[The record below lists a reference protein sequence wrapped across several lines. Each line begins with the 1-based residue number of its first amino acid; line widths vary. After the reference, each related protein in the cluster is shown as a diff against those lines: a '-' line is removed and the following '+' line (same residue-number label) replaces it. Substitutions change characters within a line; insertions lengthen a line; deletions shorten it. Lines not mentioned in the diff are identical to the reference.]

1 MLSLVQSSPSTLIS
15 SPKAHCN
22 RQPNL
27 VKMLSMVILLGI
39 FALPSMAATPC
50 ATVTSTDDSSSAAT
64 TSGTLRYA
72 IAQAN
77 GTIGTACDTIT
88 FSLTYPATI
97 TIGQNQ
103 PYFEISNTTTPITIT
118 GPGAANLTIGGDSV
132 GGGNVFQI
140 DSGATAT
147 ISEVTMGNVTG
158 DVPAAIQNIGT
169 LTLTN
174 STISNN
180 QVTSPGTANGAG
192 ISNIGTLTVTNSTF
206 SGNSN
211 NSDVSLGGALFNTGT
226 ATVTNSTFSGN
237 FAYYAV
243 GGGIYNNGVLYLSAS
258 TFSGNSTGN
267 STGGGGAIF
276 NNTSGTLVIKS
287 TILANS
293 PFGGNCA
300 VSSGAT
306 IVSDGYNLSDD
317 LSCTSFLNQGTDIN
331 NTSGTNNNFAGLDP
345 NGLQNNSGPTP
356 TIALLPTSPAID
368 KIPIP
373 CTDANG
379 KTISTDQRGVSRP
392 QGPACDIGA
401 FELAAGTYNAF
412 VQQPIN
418 PDKSSVF
425 NANKGVVPAKFTLTL
440 NNVATCSL
448 PQASIGLT
456 RTQGGTPGPIDES
469 TYSMAADTGSYYRI
483 DSSACQYIY
492 NINSKALGV
501 GTYRVDVII
510 NGNVVGSGY
519 FALK

>member
-97 TIGQNQ
+97 TIGQTQ

-118 GPGAANLTIGGDSV
+118 GPATANLAISV
-132 GGGNVFQI
+132 GGSGGFQI

-147 ISEVTMGNVTG
+147 ISGVTVENGTG
-158 DVPAAIQNIGT
+158 DAGAGIQNYGT

-174 STISNN
+174 STISGNSNN
-180 QVTSPGTANGAG
+180 SDISLGGGIYNVGTP
-192 ISNIGTLTVTNSTF
+192 TVTNSTF
-206 SGNSN
+206 SGN
-211 NSDVSLGGALFNTGT
+211 V
-226 ATVTNSTFSGN
+226 
-237 FAYYAV
+237 AYYAA

-267 STGGGGAIF
+267 SSGGGGAIF
-276 NNTSGTLVIKS
+276 NDTSGTLVIKS

-293 PFGGNCA
+293 PFGGNCG
-300 VSSGAT
+300 VSSSGGT
-306 IVSDGYNLSDD
+306 IKSDGYNLSDD
-317 LSCTSFLNQGTDIN
+317 LSCTNFLNQGTDIN
-331 NTSGTNNNFAGLDP
+331 NTSGTNNNFAGLGP
-345 NGLQNNSGPTP
+345 LANNGGPTL
-356 TIALLPTSPAID
+356 TFALLPTSPAID
-368 KIPIP
+368 KIPAP
-373 CTDANG
+373 CTDTNG
-379 KTISTDQRGVSRP
+379 NTIATDQRGVSRP

-401 FELAAGTYNAF
+401 FELAGVYTAS

-418 PDKSSVF
+418 PDGSSVF
-425 NANKGVVPAKFTLTL
+425 NGSKGVVPAKFTLAF

-448 PQASIGLT
+448 PQATIGLT
-456 RTQGGTPGPIDES
+456 RTGGGTTGPIDES
-469 TYSMAADTGSYYRI
+469 TYTMAADTGSYYRI
-483 DSSACQYIY
+483 DSNACQYIY